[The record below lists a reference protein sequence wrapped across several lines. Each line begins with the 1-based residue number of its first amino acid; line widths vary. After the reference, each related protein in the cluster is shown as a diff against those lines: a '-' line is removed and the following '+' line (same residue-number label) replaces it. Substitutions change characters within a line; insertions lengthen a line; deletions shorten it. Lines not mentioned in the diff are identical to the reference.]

1 MLIYVSCG
9 SYVVIILLYIFK
21 TGTSAQF
28 CSGIN
33 DANKGV
39 QLSYLNDDSDE
50 WIQIAYFSDTIYF
63 AVSNIVIII
72 IKVKTLTYL
81 KAKYL
86 S

>member
-1 MLIYVSCG
+1 MLIIHTYVCTVLVHSIIHC
-9 SYVVIILLYIFK
+9 YYHVIATFK

-39 QLSYLNDDSDE
+39 QLSYLNDDSGR
-50 WIQIAYFSDTIYF
+50 WVQITYFSDTTYF
-63 AVSNIVIII
+63 AVS
-72 IKVKTLTYL
+72 
-81 KAKYL
+81 